1 MANRWVLY
9 RSSVGAEV
17 VQKEIDKCRLKRDE
31 KIRLGAIMKRAAEG
45 NLLPKDR
52 KPLGEGLWE
61 LRLSC
66 GERIFRLFYS
76 EVKGAGPVLLGLRF
90 VNKKSTQ
97 GIKTDPGDI
106 ETARKRLAEWQSR
119 TSGDDTA
126 P

>member
-1 MANRWVLY
+1 MD
-9 RSSVGAEV
+9 AEV
-17 VQKEIDKCRLKRDE
+17 VKKEIDKCRLKRDE
-31 KIRLGAIMKRAAEG
+31 LVRLQKIMERTARDE
-45 NLLPKDR
+45 LLPRDR

-61 LRLSC
+61 LRLNC

-76 EVKGAGPVLLGLRF
+76 EVEGEGPLLLALKF

-106 ETARKRLAEWQSR
+106 ETARKRQSEWQTRS
-119 TSGDDTA
+119 TSDGSA